1 MKILL
6 RLNGPRSGT
15 KWSYNRAIWLKRSP
29 RICPAPEI
37 TMFLMAD
44 AVAAARIG
52 QKTPDGYHN
61 IERILKRLFAGNGKA
76 RGDREIG
83 QDENLVP
90 KLAQRHRGLPR
101 ANERVKPFACS
112 RRTSLRRHLKGH
124 HAGDTDAR

>member
-1 MKILL
+1 MKILV

-15 KWSYNRAIWLKRSP
+15 KRSCNRLHMALALAKNLSGT
-29 RICPAPEI
+29 EI
-37 TMFLMAD
+37 TMFLIAD
-44 AVAAARIG
+44 AVAAA
-52 QKTPDGYHN
+52 KVGYYN
-61 IERILKRLFAGNGKA
+61 VERILKRLLAGNGMA